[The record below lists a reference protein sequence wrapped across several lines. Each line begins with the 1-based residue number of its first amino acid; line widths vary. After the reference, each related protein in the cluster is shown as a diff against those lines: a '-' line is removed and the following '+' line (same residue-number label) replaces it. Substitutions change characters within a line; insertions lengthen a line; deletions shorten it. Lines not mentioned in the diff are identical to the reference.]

1 VVAAS
6 RSRGQALLTAVDAFV
21 QAQSQFDRQARVNL
35 RHTVATVTQ
44 AMYLD
49 YLSSQVLEWSA
60 DETAMLGEQTAGSS
74 SAGII
79 GQIAQ
84 MLTAFSFTLPSTV
97 YLVKTTGQEEGYA
110 AYTRHNN
117 VIVLPANKV
126 AILKTYTGFGNPL
139 HPSPI
144 TKLLRELI
152 THEIFHLISKNNA
165 ALRVSLYGLVN
176 YKETGNAVQLPNVP
190 WGSSGALM
198 PDLKITNP
206 DAPDL
211 NVYINMSVPS
221 IPSNPAS
228 PVVTRSLLPVLLAAT
243 PYDGGVFF
251 NYLQWEFMA
260 IEQIGAG
267 WAPVLDGTGK
277 PMMYDSTPLLPQYLK
292 LVGRNVTGQIFHPDE
307 ILAQSFV
314 LAAQQ
319 PSMELLARI
328 SARLGG
334 ASVSPS

>member
-1 VVAAS
+1 
-6 RSRGQALLTAVDAFV
+6 
-21 QAQSQFDRQARVNL
+21 
-35 RHTVATVTQ
+35 
-44 AMYLD
+44 
-49 YLSSQVLEWSA
+49 
-60 DETAMLGEQTAGSS
+60 
-74 SAGII
+74 
-79 GQIAQ
+79 
-84 MLTAFSFTLPSTV
+84 
-97 YLVKTTGQEEGYA
+97 
-110 AYTRHNN
+110 
-117 VIVLPANKV
+117 
-126 AILKTYTGFGNPL
+126 
-139 HPSPI
+139 
-144 TKLLRELI
+144 
-152 THEIFHLISKNNA
+152 
-165 ALRVSLYGLVN
+165 
-176 YKETGNAVQLPNVP
+176 
-190 WGSSGALM
+190 M